1 MPVLPL
7 LARRIWHKPKKP
19 MTRAPYTSSWK
30 SRTTPAR
37 RRRDEYTTVVDDMS
51 RDNTSQLELTARGT
65 GNLSTVQTR
74 IGNGDIP
81 EAYTTGDNGIH
92 LTHVI
97 QQRSDPDL
105 EFGFEDH

>member
-30 SRTTPAR
+30 SRKTPAR